1 MKVFVIIMAL
11 FTALTVQAATVSAKA
26 LGDIEARIE
35 LQKEDLE
42 KKLRNFDTDDITE
55 GKIVAAIVMFIED
68 SHDKV
73 QASVDAINSD
83 EELTEEAVQEM
94 TKVLDEVDQMILAI

>member
-1 MKVFVIIMAL
+1 MKVLVLMIAL
-11 FTALTVQAATVSAKA
+11 FTVLVAQASTVSAKA
-26 LGDIEARIE
+26 LGDIESRIE

-55 GKIVAAIVMFIED
+55 GKIVAAIVMYIED

-73 QASVDAINSD
+73 QASVDAIDSD
-83 EELTEEAVQEM
+83 EELTEEAVLEM
-94 TKVLDEVDQMILAI
+94 TKVLDEVDQMILSI